1 MTNTAAAWAVG
12 IAAAAGIL
20 YWLAHSWNVTGVIEV
35 GEPTV
40 TYRTGDGGSDVPTGS
55 AQKVP

>member
-1 MTNTAAAWAVG
+1 MTNTTAAWAVG

-35 GEPTV
+35 GVPTV
-40 TYRTGDGGSDVPTGS
+40 TYRVGQGADVPTGS